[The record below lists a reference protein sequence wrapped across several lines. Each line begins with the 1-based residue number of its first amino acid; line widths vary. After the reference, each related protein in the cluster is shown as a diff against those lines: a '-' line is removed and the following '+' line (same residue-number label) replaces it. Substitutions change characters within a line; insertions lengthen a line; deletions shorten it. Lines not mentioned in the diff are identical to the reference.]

1 MIENES
7 VIREKTIVRTSLV
20 CIGANVVLAA
30 IKVVIGAVSRSVV
43 VTLDAVNNIA
53 DALSSIVAIIGT
65 KLSGKAPNKE
75 HPLGYGRI
83 EYISSA
89 IVSALVLYAGIT
101 ALIESVKKIIHPE
114 VPDYSTLSL
123 VILAIGVVVKLIIGN
138 YAREQGRKVS
148 STALEAS
155 GTEGIFDAIISA
167 SVLASALILKFF
179 GISLEPWV
187 GAVISLFIIKSG
199 AEMMAETAND
209 IIGSRWDVD
218 AANKIKELIR
228 EYPAVRG
235 AYDLTLHSYGPNR
248 SLGSVHIELPD
259 TMTVAELDTLTRRIM
274 QGVYEKTGVL
284 LTGISV
290 YSYNTHDD
298 EAAAL
303 RDAIYEKVKAHDW
316 VIGTHG
322 FYLDRERMTIRFDA
336 VINFDIPVH
345 EAMDTLEKELTTLYP
360 QYTFSIQ
367 ADPDLS

>member
-1 MIENES
+1 MIEDES
-7 VIREKTIVRTSLV
+7 ADRAKTIVRTSLV
-20 CIGANVVLAA
+20 CIGANAVLAA
-30 IKVVIGAVSRSVV
+30 IKVVIGAVSHSVA
-43 VTLDAVNNIA
+43 VTLDAVNNIS
-53 DALSSIVAIIGT
+53 DALSSIIAIIGT

-89 IVSALVLYAGIT
+89 VVSALVLYAGIT
-101 ALIESVKKIIHPE
+101 SLIESVKKIIYPE
-114 VPDYSTLSL
+114 ASDYSTLSL
-123 VILAIGVVVKLIIGN
+123 ILLALGIVVKLLIGN
-138 YAREQGRKVS
+138 YAKSQGKKVD
-148 STALEAS
+148 STALQAS
-155 GTEGIFDAIISA
+155 GAEGLFDAIISA
-167 SVLASALILKFF
+167 SVLASALIIKFF
-179 GISLEPWV
+179 GISLESWV
-187 GAVISLFIIKSG
+187 GAFISLFIIKSG
-199 AEMMAETAND
+199 VEMMAETAND

-218 AANKIKELIR
+218 AVNNIKNIIR
-228 EYPAVRG
+228 QYPGVRG

-259 TMTVAELDTLTRRIM
+259 TMTVAELDTLTREIM
-274 QGVYEKTGVL
+274 QGVHKKTGVL

-303 RDAIYEKVKAHDW
+303 RDDIYQKVKSHDW
-316 VIGTHG
+316 VIGAHG

-336 VINFDIPVH
+336 VIKFDISVQ
-345 EAMDTLEKELTTLYP
+345 EAMDILKKELTALYP